1 MTLNQL
7 DLEKELI
14 EELQN
19 NCQTIVVDEQVVLA
33 ESGKY
38 MKMIPLVLDGL
49 IRVYRNDYDRDREIL
64 LYYIPEGQTCMMS
77 LVASFAQMKSQVH
90 AITERKS
97 ELLLI
102 PTTKV
107 RDWQIKYSKWNQ
119 FIINTFLGRYTELL
133 NTINDLS
140 FKHIDERVYN
150 YLVQYRH
157 RYGDNRVKL
166 THQKLANELGTTR
179 VVISRIL
186 KDLENKGQI
195 KLMRGEIQLKE
206 LVSK

>member
-14 EELQN
+14 EELHN
-19 NCQTIVVDEQVVLA
+19 NCQIIVVDEQVVLA

-38 MKMIPLVLDGL
+38 MKVIPLVLDGL
-49 IRVYRNDYDRDREIL
+49 IRVFRNDYDLDREIV

-77 LVASFAQMKSQVH
+77 LVASFADTQSQVH

-97 ELLLI
+97 KLLLI
-102 PTTKV
+102 PTKMV
-107 RDWQIKYSKWNQ
+107 REWQIKYPKWNQ
-119 FIINTFLGRYTELL
+119 FIINTFLNRYTELL

-140 FKHIDERVYN
+140 FKHIDERVFN
-150 YLVQYRH
+150 YLVQYYHRH
-157 RYGDNRVKL
+157 GDHRVRL

-195 KLMRGEIQLKE
+195 KLLRGEIELKGLLGE
-206 LVSK
+206 

>member
-1 MTLNQL
+1 MTLDQL

-14 EELQN
+14 EELQH
-19 NCQTIVVDEQVVLA
+19 NCQTIVVDEQIVLA

-38 MKMIPLVLDGL
+38 MKMIPLVLEGL
-49 IRVYRNDYDRDREIL
+49 IRVFRNDYERDREIL

-77 LVASFAQMKSQVH
+77 LVASFANMKSQVH

-102 PTTKV
+102 PTAKV
-107 RDWQIKYSKWNQ
+107 REWQIKYSKWNQ

-140 FKHIDERVYN
+140 FKHIDERVFN
-150 YLVQYRH
+150 YLIQYYHRH
-157 RYGDNRVKL
+157 GDHRVKL

-186 KDLENKGQI
+186 KDLEHKGHI

-206 LVSK
+206 RLIP